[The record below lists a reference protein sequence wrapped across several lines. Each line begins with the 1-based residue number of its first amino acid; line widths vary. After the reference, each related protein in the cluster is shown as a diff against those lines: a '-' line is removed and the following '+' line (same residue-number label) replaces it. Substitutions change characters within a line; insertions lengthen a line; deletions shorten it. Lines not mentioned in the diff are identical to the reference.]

1 MNVLM
6 SIQENNEE
14 RWFEQNGKKYHSDHY
29 GDWYINGKGYENLY
43 MNQIKDQDFKEQ
55 IETIIENTEEDRY
68 QFEYEGVKHTI
79 WIKHDDP
86 KQSSVSRPEKAN
98 SSQAE
103 RVYDNI
109 QTGKPQAQQKTTG
122 GYQPTK
128 RDRPITDKN
137 KVLTL
142 SDEDFHKELKLEPFW
157 SIDDKANPNVFMI
170 KEQDGSI
177 SWRLILKH
185 ITFTY

>member
-1 MNVLM
+1 M
-6 SIQENNEE
+6 SNQEEIQESWYEK
-14 RWFEQNGKKYHSDHY
+14 NGRKYHKDSF
-29 GDWYINGKGYENLY
+29 GDWYINDKGYENIF
-43 MNQIKDQDFKEQ
+43 MNQITDQEFKDQV
-55 IETIIENTEEDRY
+55 ETIIENTEEDRY
-68 QFEYEGVKHTI
+68 QFDYGGVQHTV

-86 KQSSVSRPEKAN
+86 QKSSVSRREKAN

-109 QTGKPQAQQKTTG
+109 QTGKPQTQTTQQKTG
-122 GYQPTK
+122 GYQPQK

-142 SDEDFHKELKLEPFW
+142 SDDAFHNDLKLEPFW
-157 SIDDKANPNVFMI
+157 SLDDKANPNVFMI
-170 KEQDGSI
+170 KEQNGTI